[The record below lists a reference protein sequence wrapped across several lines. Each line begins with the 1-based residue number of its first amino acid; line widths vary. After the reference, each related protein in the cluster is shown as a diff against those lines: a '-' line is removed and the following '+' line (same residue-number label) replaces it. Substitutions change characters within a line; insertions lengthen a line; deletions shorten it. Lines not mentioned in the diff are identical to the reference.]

1 MSWKVGGGPAH
12 EPNSGVRKEA
22 PLALKAEND
31 VLKVRLQRTER
42 LAQCCPKQ
50 LRRKLQPSPGPAS
63 ARRCSPEA
71 DWWCYCTTG
80 MRKSGSKRPRR
91 CDVRCCARRLNRRT
105 GKAPGARMLLPSPMH
120 EVVPVH
126 HESRS
131 RRDQAQLTHDHD
143 LSQPRS
149 RSSCHSSCLRPG
161 WPAERG
167 GAAVIST
174 VHEAWPAA
182 RARRASGRGA
192 AARWR
197 AGGPDGGR
205 LAVSRPVEAL
215 ML

>member
-1 MSWKVGGGPAH
+1 MYRAPYARMAICARSLTARSAAH
-12 EPNSGVRKEA
+12 ISRW
-22 PLALKAEND
+22 
-31 VLKVRLQRTER
+31 
-42 LAQCCPKQ
+42 C
-50 LRRKLQPSPGPAS
+50 SPGAS
-63 ARRCSPEA
+63 
-71 DWWCYCTTG
+71 WWCYCTMC

-126 HESRS
+126 HVSRS

-182 RARRASGRGA
+182 RARRASGRGE

-197 AGGPDGGR
+197 AGGPDGGG
-205 LAVSRPVEAL
+205 LAVSSPVEAPVL
-215 ML
+215 

>member
-1 MSWKVGGGPAH
+1 M
-12 EPNSGVRKEA
+12 PNSPLRSQELIATSRCTWTMAAAACCHPDEA
-22 PLALKAEND
+22 SIC
-31 VLKVRLQRTER
+31 RH
-42 LAQCCPKQ
+42 
-50 LRRKLQPSPGPAS
+50 
-63 ARRCSPEA
+63 
-71 DWWCYCTTG
+71 CTVPHEKTAP
-80 MRKSGSKRPRR
+80 KRPRR
-91 CDVRCCARRLNRRT
+91 CDVRRCAGCLNRRT
-105 GKAPGARMLLPSPMH
+105 SKAPGARMLLPFPTQGVMA
-120 EVVPVH
+120 VH
-126 HESRS
+126 RVLHS

-197 AGGPDGGR
+197 AGGPDGGG
-205 LAVSRPVEAL
+205 LAVSSPVEPPVL
-215 ML
+215 

>member
-80 MRKSGSKRPRR
+80 MRKNRSKRPRR

-126 HESRS
+126 HVSRS

-161 WPAERG
+161 LPARRG
-167 GAAVIST
+167 GAA
-174 VHEAWPAA
+174 
-182 RARRASGRGA
+182 ASSALRGA
-192 AARWR
+192 
-197 AGGPDGGR
+197 
-205 LAVSRPVEAL
+205 
-215 ML
+215 

>member
-1 MSWKVGGGPAH
+1 MAICARSLTARSAAH
-12 EPNSGVRKEA
+12 ISRW
-22 PLALKAEND
+22 
-31 VLKVRLQRTER
+31 
-42 LAQCCPKQ
+42 
-50 LRRKLQPSPGPAS
+50 
-63 ARRCSPEA
+63 CSPWA

-80 MRKSGSKRPRR
+80 MRKSGSKRSRR

-120 EVVPVH
+120 EVMPVH
-126 HESRS
+126 HVSRS

-197 AGGPDGGR
+197 AGGPDGGGR
-205 LAVSRPVEAL
+205 AVSSPVEAPRPWTTTSFVSVQNKSL
-215 ML
+215 EYK

>member
-1 MSWKVGGGPAH
+1 M
-12 EPNSGVRKEA
+12 
-22 PLALKAEND
+22 
-31 VLKVRLQRTER
+31 
-42 LAQCCPKQ
+42 AQCCPRQ

-71 DWWCYCTTG
+71 DWWCYCTTC
-80 MRKSGSKRPRR
+80 MRKNGSKRPRR

-131 RRDQAQLTHDHD
+131 RRDQAQLTHDHN

-161 WPAERG
+161 LPARRG
-167 GAAVIST
+167 GAAMIFT
-174 VHEAWPAA
+174 VHEAGPAA
-182 RARRASGRGA
+182 RARRASGRSE

-197 AGGPDGGR
+197 AQEDRMEVASPSPRPWRLLGCEGPLHAGLGFS
-205 LAVSRPVEAL
+205 A
-215 ML
+215 